1 MAGGL
6 QTPRCT
12 PDFSNS
18 SSPGEQ
24 WPQELQGNRGETC
37 GRELAQ
43 AQEIQLSRRLQ
54 RAYPSLP
61 PGSFFWCAFVF
72 QTALILPA
80 SPYLPASVRHRSKE

>member
-1 MAGGL
+1 VAAGL

-12 PDFSNS
+12 PGFSNS
-18 SSPGEQ
+18 SSPGKQ
-24 WPQELQGNRGETC
+24 QPQELHRDWGETC
-37 GRELAQ
+37 SRQLAE

-61 PGSFFWCAFVF
+61 PGTFFWCAFVF